1 MQMLDDILEL
11 TASVEAAIEEGDW
24 LAAGDFDRRRQE
36 LLRTLLGERNA
47 AELDNE
53 ARDALQQVLARN
65 QASVAKLAEQRGEL
79 IGTRQRLRRGAVAV
93 RAYSDAGGVRTG
105 D

>member
-1 MQMLDDILEL
+1 MQMLDEILEL
-11 TASVEAAIEEGDW
+11 TASVESAIEEGDW

-36 LLRTLLGERNA
+36 LLRTLLGGRNA
-47 AELDNE
+47 AELDSDT
-53 ARDALQQVLARN
+53 RDALKQVLARN
-65 QASVAKLAEQRGEL
+65 QASVARLAGERGEL

-93 RAYSDAGGVRTG
+93 RAYSDAGGVHTG